1 MRIGFD
7 AKRAFYN
14 QTGLGNY
21 SRFVI
26 DALLKNQSE
35 NDYFLYASG
44 TGVPIS
50 ESVDFTFLKN
60 QIRKKTNPLWR
71 TWLINSDLRRDSID
85 IFHGLSNEIPF
96 RIHQTGIKSVVTIH
110 DLIFLRYPNLY
121 PAIDRWIYNQKFRYA
136 CQNADAIVA
145 VSEQTKR
152 DIVEFYKISEDR
164 IRVIYQ
170 GNPRCDDSR
179 LQTHKECFT
188 NKNKP
193 SGSKEVVLC
202 VGTITERKN
211 QLTLVKAFEALNLSD
226 YELILVGGKTNYQTQ
241 IEAYI
246 QKKRLKNIRILN
258 NVGSEQLAELY
269 QQAKLFVY
277 PSIFEGFGIPIIEAI
292 DYGLPVVATTGSCLE
307 EAGGN
312 GAIYANPLNINDL
325 SDKISQVLQNESLQK
340 LLVQNGKEHIK
351 KFSSEI
357 IANDLNK
364 LYKEIY

>member
-35 NDYFLYASG
+35 NDYYLYASG
-44 TGVPIS
+44 VGIPIS
-50 ESVDFTFLKN
+50 ESVDFPFLKS
-60 QIRKKTNPLWR
+60 QIKKKTNPLWR
-71 TWLINSDLRRDSID
+71 TWLINNDLRRDSIN

-96 RIHQTGIKSVVTIH
+96 RIHQSGVKSVVTIH

-121 PAIDRWIYNQKFRYA
+121 PAIDRWIYNQKFKYA

-152 DIVEFYKISEDR
+152 DIVEFYQISEER
-164 IRVIYQ
+164 IRVVYQ
-170 GNPRCDDSR
+170 GQLPNNSKSI
-179 LQTHKECFT
+179 L
-188 NKNKP
+188 KNALTIEEGK
-193 SGSKEVVLC
+193 SKVILC

-226 YELILVGGKTNYQTQ
+226 YELILVGGKTNYQNQ
-241 IEAYI
+241 IETYI
-246 QKKRLKNIRILN
+246 QNKKLDNIKILN
-258 NVGSEQLAELY
+258 NVDSIGLNQLY
-269 QQAKLFVY
+269 QQAELFVY

-292 DYGLPVVATTGSCLE
+292 DYGLPVVAATGSCLE
-307 EAGGN
+307 EAGG
-312 GAIYANPLNINDL
+312 GGGVYANPLDFNDL
-325 SDKISQVLQNESLQK
+325 ADKMNQVLQNESLKKQ
-340 LLVQNGKEHIK
+340 LIQNGKEHIK
-351 KFSSEI
+351 KFSPEI
-357 IANDLNK
+357 IASDLNK
-364 LYKEIY
+364 IYKEVN